1 MIVAIQGSKSF
12 NDYQVFLR
20 GIGTAL
26 REIAS
31 DTEKEFIVFTA
42 GPKNINEFVQEFM
55 NVNERS
61 LKAYGIKS
69 KIVKIPPSWIE
80 NHLNEVDYLL
90 YFSKP
95 KESLPPIVEAAEAKD
110 IEVGVY
116 RY

>member
-1 MIVAIQGSKSF
+1 MIVAIQGSKNF

-26 REIAS
+26 REIT
-31 DTEKEFIVFTA
+31 DEQEKEFIIFSA
-42 GPKNINEFVQEFM
+42 GPKNINEFVHEFL

-61 LKAYGIKS
+61 LKAYGIKT
-69 KIVKIPPSWIE
+69 KIVKVPPSWFE
-80 NHLNEVDYLL
+80 NNLNEIDYLL

-95 KESLPPIVEAAEAKD
+95 KEALPNIVALAEGKD

>member
-1 MIVAIQGSKSF
+1 MLVAVQGSKSF

-26 REIAS
+26 REIA
-31 DTEKEFIVFTA
+31 DGDDKEFIVFSA
-42 GPKNINEFVQEFM
+42 GPKNINEFVQEFI

-61 LKAYGIKS
+61 LKAYGIKT
-69 KIVKIPPSWIE
+69 KIVKIPPSWIA
-80 NHLNEVDYLL
+80 NHLNEVDYML

-95 KESLPPIVEAAEAKD
+95 KEAIPPIVEIAEAKD

>member
-1 MIVAIQGSKSF
+1 MLVAVQGSKSF

-26 REIAS
+26 REIA
-31 DTEKEFIVFTA
+31 DGDDKEFI
-42 GPKNINEFVQEFM
+42 

-61 LKAYGIKS
+61 LKAYGIKT
-69 KIVKIPPSWIE
+69 KIVKIPPSWIA
-80 NHLNEVDYLL
+80 NHLNEVDYML

-95 KESLPPIVEAAEAKD
+95 KEAIPPIVEIAEAKD

>member
-1 MIVAIQGSKSF
+1 MLVAIQGSKSF
-12 NDYQVFLR
+12 SDYQVFLR

-26 REIAS
+26 REIAG
-31 DTEKEFIVFTA
+31 TEDKEFVIFSA

-69 KIVKIPPSWIE
+69 KIVKVPPSWIE
-80 NHLNEVDYLL
+80 NNLNEINYLL

-95 KESLPPIVEAAEAKD
+95 KETLPPIVEAADAKD

>member
-1 MIVAIQGSKSF
+1 MLVAIQGSKSF

-26 REIAS
+26 REIS
-31 DTEKEFIVFTA
+31 GTEDKEFIIFSA
-42 GPKNINEFVQEFM
+42 GPKNINEFVHEFI

-61 LKAYGIKS
+61 LKAYGIKT

-80 NHLNEVDYLL
+80 GHLNEVDYLL

-95 KESLPPIVEAAEAKD
+95 KEALPPIVELAESKD